1 MSRPSGVY
9 WINSY
14 ESTSMIQR
22 IFGILTML
30 LTLSVEGFSQF
41 GVDNHT
47 VTVQVAAISVLQ
59 VNAGTVNLN
68 ISTANAVAGQ
78 DQMTTSDQTTTLLW
92 GTNSSAQKI
101 TASTSLVAPQFTLK
115 LVAVSPTAGTAAPE
129 MTLSSTSSDL
139 LLNIGRNSGSCQLR
153 YTGVAL
159 ASQGTGTDIHTITLT
174 ILAQ

>member
-1 MSRPSGVY
+1 
-9 WINSY
+9 
-14 ESTSMIQR
+14 MIQR
-22 IFGILTML
+22 VLGIFVLI
-30 LTLSVEGFSQF
+30 SAVCANGFSQF

-59 VNAGTVNLN
+59 VSAGTVNLN

-101 TASTSLVAPQFTLK
+101 TAATSLVAPQFALK

-139 LLNIGRNSGSCQLR
+139 LLNIGRNSGSCLLR